1 MGINYERILFYAYL
15 SVTNCP
21 HICNRH
27 CKNVVIKPLPGDKTI
42 EGMTKNNNSPA
53 PAMFNV
59 GQDWASVV
67 VGFILILFVVITGYA
82 VGTPSFGGKAGWDA
96 NHDFS
101 GMFGATSL
109 WTSALYTFI
118 VFGVTAVLGIVMSG
132 DKLKK
137 FIIGFLSIFL
147 LAMVAQFVSS
157 YAGFKNLGLE
167 TVLFSLVIG
176 LLLGNVFRLPEWFR
190 SGVQTELY
198 VKIGLVLLGAT
209 ILFKDILT
217 AGSFGLIQA
226 VIVVTVVWY
235 FAFWLSKKMK
245 VDDEFSTMLAS
256 AVSICGVSAAIATAG
271 AINGDKKKLSFIIS
285 LVLLVAIPMMIFL
298 PIIAKWM
305 GLSEI
310 VTGAWLGGTIDTT
323 GAVVAAGTIAGET
336 GLKYATIVKFSQN
349 VLLGLAAFAISI
361 FWAYRSR
368 GSNEK
373 GQHVPARII
382 WDRFPKFVLG
392 FILASLVFSFILDAE
407 TAKASGKVIKGFS
420 TFWFNLAFISIGLE
434 TRFAD
439 FKHMESKKPFYSF
452 LIAQTFNIFFTLGIS
467 YLLFQL
473 ISPK

>member
-1 MGINYERILFYAYL
+1 
-15 SVTNCP
+15 
-21 HICNRH
+21 
-27 CKNVVIKPLPGDKTI
+27 
-42 EGMTKNNNSPA
+42 MTKNNNSPA
-53 PAMFNV
+53 ENKINL

-67 VGFILILFVVITGYA
+67 AGFVLILFVVITGYA
-82 VGTPSFGGKAGWDA
+82 IVTPSFGGKAGWNRD
-96 NHDFS
+96 HDFS
-101 GMFGATSL
+101 GMFGASSL
-109 WTSALYTFI
+109 WTSVLFTLVIF
-118 VFGVTAVLGIVMSG
+118 AVIA
-132 DKLKK
+132 
-137 FIIGFLSIFL
+137 IIGILLSGEKIRKYFTGFIAIFL
-147 LAMVAQFVSS
+147 LAILAQFVSS

-176 LLLGNVFRLPEWFR
+176 LLIGNLIRLPEWLR
-190 SGVQTELY
+190 AGVQTELF

-209 ILFKDILT
+209 ILFKDILS

-235 FAFWLSKKMK
+235 FAFWISRKMK

-285 LVLLVAIPMMIFL
+285 LVLIIAIPMMIFL

-305 GLSEI
+305 GLSEV

-368 GSNEK
+368 GAGEK

-392 FILASLVFSFILDAE
+392 FILASLVFSFILSPE
-407 TAKASGKVIKGFS
+407 TAQSSGKVIKSFS

-434 TRFAD
+434 TRFSD

-452 LIAQTFNIFFTLGIS
+452 LIAQTFNIFFTLGVS

-473 ISPK
+473 IGSR

>member
-1 MGINYERILFYAYL
+1 MR
-15 SVTNCP
+15 S
-21 HICNRH
+21 
-27 CKNVVIKPLPGDKTI
+27 KTRQ
-42 EGMTKNNNSPA
+42 GMADNNNSSSVKK
-53 PAMFNV
+53 FTL

-67 VGFILILFVVITGYA
+67 AGFIMILFVVLTGYA
-82 VGTPSFGGKAGWDA
+82 ILTPSFGGKAGWNQD
-96 NHDFS
+96 HDFS
-101 GMFGATSL
+101 GMFGAATLWSSVL
-109 WTSALYTFI
+109 WTFVIFAVIS
-118 VFGVTAVLGIVMSG
+118 VLGILFSG
-132 DKLKK
+132 EKIKK
-137 FIIGFLSIFL
+137 YFTGFIAIFL
-147 LAMVAQFVSS
+147 LVILAQFVSS

-176 LLLGNVFRLPEWFR
+176 LLIGNLFRLPEWLR

-209 ILFKDILT
+209 ILFKDILS

-235 FAFWLSKKMK
+235 FAFWISRKMK

-285 LVLLVAIPMMIFL
+285 LVLIIAIPMMIFL

-361 FWAYRSR
+361 FWAYRKR
-368 GSNEK
+368 GANEK

-392 FILASLVFSFILDAE
+392 FILASLVFSFILSPE
-407 TAKASGKVIKGFS
+407 TAQSSGKVIKSFS

-439 FKHMESKKPFYSF
+439 FRHMESKKPFYSF
-452 LIAQTFNIFFTLGIS
+452 LIAQTFNIIFTLGIS
-467 YLLFQL
+467 YLLFQML
-473 ISPK
+473 SPK

>member
-1 MGINYERILFYAYL
+1 MAENKETPALRKF
-15 SVTNCP
+15 
-21 HICNRH
+21 
-27 CKNVVIKPLPGDKTI
+27 VI
-42 EGMTKNNNSPA
+42 
-53 PAMFNV
+53 

-67 VGFILILFVVITGYA
+67 TGFILILFVVIAGYTI
-82 VGTPSFGGKAGWDA
+82 GTPSFGGKAGW
-96 NHDFS
+96 S
-101 GMFGATSL
+101 GDQDIPGILGSSSL
-109 WTSALYTFI
+109 WLSALSTLL
-118 VFGVTAVLGIVMSG
+118 VFGVISLAGMILSG
-132 DKLKK
+132 ETIKK
-137 FIIGFLSIFL
+137 YLTGFLSLYL
-147 LAMVAQFVSS
+147 LAILAQFISS

-167 TVLFSLVIG
+167 TVLFSLLIG
-176 LLLGNVFRLPEWFR
+176 LIIGNVFRLPGWLKA
-190 SGVQTELY
+190 GVQTELY

-209 ILFKDILT
+209 ILFKDILS
-217 AGSFGLIQA
+217 AGAFGMIQA
-226 VIVVTVVWY
+226 VIVVTAVWY
-235 FAFWLSKKMK
+235 FAFWISRKMK
-245 VDDEFSTMLAS
+245 VDDEFATMLAS

-285 LVLLVAIPMMIFL
+285 LVLLIAIPMMIFL

-368 GSNEK
+368 GTAEK
-373 GQHVPARII
+373 GKHVPASII
-382 WDRFPKFVLG
+382 WERFPKFVLG
-392 FILASLVFSFILDAE
+392 FILASIVFSFILSPE
-407 TAKASGKVIKGFS
+407 TAQSSGKVIKSFS

-434 TRFAD
+434 TRFSD
-439 FKHMESKKPFYSF
+439 FRHMQSKKPFYSF

-473 ISPK
+473 LGPK

>member
-1 MGINYERILFYAYL
+1 
-15 SVTNCP
+15 
-21 HICNRH
+21 
-27 CKNVVIKPLPGDKTI
+27 
-42 EGMTKNNNSPA
+42 MTKNNNA
-53 PAMFNV
+53 PLSDRFNI

-67 VGFILILFVVITGYA
+67 TGFVLILFVVITGYA
-82 VGTPSFGGKAGWDA
+82 VATPSFGGKAGWNFD
-96 NHDFS
+96 HDFT
-101 GMFGATSL
+101 GMFGASSL
-109 WTSALYTFI
+109 WTSLLFTLMI
-118 VFGVTAVLGIVMSG
+118 SVVTATIGMLLSG
-132 DKLKK
+132 EKIRNY
-137 FIIGFLSIFL
+137 FTGFVAVFL
-147 LAMVAQFVSS
+147 LVILAQFVSS
-157 YAGFKNLGLE
+157 FAGFKNLGLE
-167 TVLFSLVIG
+167 TVLFSLIIG
-176 LLLGNVFRLPEWFR
+176 LLIGNFIRLPKWLR

-209 ILFKDILT
+209 ILFRDILT
-217 AGSFGLIQA
+217 AGAFGLIQA

-235 FAFWLSKKMK
+235 FAFWLSRKMK

-285 LVLLVAIPMMIFL
+285 LVLIIAIPMMIFL
-298 PIIAKWM
+298 PVIARWM
-305 GLSEI
+305 GLSEV

-368 GSNEK
+368 GAGEK

-392 FILASLVFSFILDAE
+392 FILASLVFSFILSPE
-407 TAKASGKVIKGFS
+407 TAQSSGKVIKSFS

-452 LIAQTFNIFFTLGIS
+452 LIAQTFNIFFTLGVS

>member
-1 MGINYERILFYAYL
+1 
-15 SVTNCP
+15 
-21 HICNRH
+21 
-27 CKNVVIKPLPGDKTI
+27 
-42 EGMTKNNNSPA
+42 MTKNNNSPA
-53 PAMFNV
+53 EKKINL

-67 VGFILILFVVITGYA
+67 AGFVLILFVVITGYA
-82 VGTPSFGGKAGWDA
+82 IATPSFGGKAGWNRD
-96 NHDFS
+96 HDFS
-101 GMFGATSL
+101 GMFGASSL
-109 WTSALYTFI
+109 WTSVLFTLVIF
-118 VFGVTAVLGIVMSG
+118 AVIA
-132 DKLKK
+132 
-137 FIIGFLSIFL
+137 IIGILLSGEKIRKYFTGFLAIFL
-147 LAMVAQFVSS
+147 LAILAQFVSS

-176 LLLGNVFRLPEWFR
+176 LLIGNLIRLPEWLR
-190 SGVQTELY
+190 AGVQTELF

-209 ILFKDILT
+209 ILFKDILS

-235 FAFWLSKKMK
+235 FAFWISRKMK

-285 LVLLVAIPMMIFL
+285 LVLIIAIPMMIFL

-305 GLSEI
+305 GLSEV

-368 GSNEK
+368 GAGEK

-392 FILASLVFSFILDAE
+392 FILASLVFSFILSPE
-407 TAKASGKVIKGFS
+407 TAQSSGKVIKSFS

-434 TRFAD
+434 TRFSD

-452 LIAQTFNIFFTLGIS
+452 LIAQTFNTFIPLSIS
-467 YLLFQL
+467 LLINHMFDQNVL
-473 ISPK
+473 KA

>member
-1 MGINYERILFYAYL
+1 
-15 SVTNCP
+15 
-21 HICNRH
+21 
-27 CKNVVIKPLPGDKTI
+27 
-42 EGMTKNNNSPA
+42 MTKNNNSPA
-53 PAMFNV
+53 EKKINL

-67 VGFILILFVVITGYA
+67 AGFVLILFVVITGYA
-82 VGTPSFGGKAGWDA
+82 IVTPSFGGKAGWNRD
-96 NHDFS
+96 HDFS
-101 GMFGATSL
+101 GMFGASSL
-109 WTSALYTFI
+109 WSSVLFTLVIF
-118 VFGVTAVLGIVMSG
+118 AVIA
-132 DKLKK
+132 
-137 FIIGFLSIFL
+137 IIGILLSGEKIRKYFTGFIAIFL
-147 LAMVAQFVSS
+147 LAILAQFVSS

-176 LLLGNVFRLPEWFR
+176 LLIGNLIRLPEWLR
-190 SGVQTELY
+190 AGVQTELF

-209 ILFKDILT
+209 ILFKDILS

-235 FAFWLSKKMK
+235 FAFWISRKMK

-285 LVLLVAIPMMIFL
+285 LVLIIAIPMMIFL

-305 GLSEI
+305 GLSEV

-368 GSNEK
+368 GAGEK

-392 FILASLVFSFILDAE
+392 FILASLVFSFILSPE
-407 TAKASGKVIKGFS
+407 TAQSSGKVIKSFS

-434 TRFAD
+434 TRFSD

-452 LIAQTFNIFFTLGIS
+452 LIAQTFNIFFTLGVS

-473 ISPK
+473 IGSR

>member
-1 MGINYERILFYAYL
+1 
-15 SVTNCP
+15 
-21 HICNRH
+21 
-27 CKNVVIKPLPGDKTI
+27 
-42 EGMTKNNNSPA
+42 MTDNGNSPA
-53 PAMFNV
+53 KKFSL

-67 VGFILILFVVITGYA
+67 AGFILILFIVLTGYA
-82 VGTPSFGGKAGWDA
+82 IATPTFGGKAGWNGD
-96 NHDFS
+96 HDFS
-101 GMFGATSL
+101 GMFGASSL
-109 WTSALYTFI
+109 WTSTLFTFVI
-118 VFGVTAVLGIVMSG
+118 FAAVAILGILLSG
-132 DKLKK
+132 DKIKK
-137 FIIGFLSIFL
+137 YFTGFIAIFL
-147 LAMVAQFVSS
+147 LVILAQFVSS

-176 LLLGNVFRLPEWFR
+176 LLIGNIFKLPEWLR

-226 VIVVTVVWY
+226 VIVVSVVWY
-235 FAFWLSKKMK
+235 FAFWLSRKMK

-285 LVLLVAIPMMIFL
+285 LVLVIAIPMMILL

-305 GLSEI
+305 GLSEA

-349 VLLGLAAFAISI
+349 VLLGLAAFGISI

-368 GSNEK
+368 GANEK
-373 GQHVPARII
+373 GEHVPARII

-392 FILASLVFSFILDAE
+392 FILASLVFSFILSPE
-407 TAKASGKVIKGFS
+407 TAQSSGKVIKSFS

-439 FKHMESKKPFYSF
+439 FRHMESKKPFYSF
-452 LIAQTFNIFFTLGIS
+452 LIAQTFNIIFTLGVS
-467 YLLFQL
+467 YLLFQML
-473 ISPK
+473 STN

>member
-1 MGINYERILFYAYL
+1 M
-15 SVTNCP
+15 
-21 HICNRH
+21 NRQ
-27 CKNVVIKPLPGDKTI
+27 KNPSAFSRFI
-42 EGMTKNNNSPA
+42 
-53 PAMFNV
+53 V

-67 VGFILILFVVITGYA
+67 AGFVLILFVVLTGYA
-82 VGTPSFGGKAGWDA
+82 IGTPSFGGKAGWSGD
-96 NHDFS
+96 HDFS
-101 GMFGATSL
+101 GMFGASSL

-118 VFGVTAVLGIVMSG
+118 IFGLVAVVGMVLSG
-132 DKLKK
+132 DSLKK
-137 FIIGFLSIFL
+137 YFVGFLSIFM
-147 LAMVAQFVSS
+147 LAILAQFISS

-167 TVLFSLVIG
+167 TVLFSLLLG
-176 LLLGNVFRLPEWFR
+176 LLIGNLFRLPAWLR

-209 ILFKDILT
+209 ILFMDILS
-217 AGSFGLIQA
+217 AGGYGLLQA
-226 VIVVTVVWY
+226 IIVVTVVWY
-235 FAFWLSKKMK
+235 FAFWLSRKMK
-245 VDDEFSTMLAS
+245 IDDEFSTMLAS

-285 LVLLVAIPMMIFL
+285 LVLIIAIPMMIFL

-305 GLSEI
+305 GLSDV

-336 GLKYATIVKFSQN
+336 GLQYATIVKFSQN

-361 FWAYRSR
+361 FWAYRGR
-368 GSNEK
+368 GANEK
-373 GQHVPARII
+373 GQHVPVRII

-392 FILASLVFSFILDAE
+392 FILASLVFSFVLSQE
-407 TAKASGKVIKGFS
+407 TAEASGKVIKSFS

-452 LIAQTFNIFFTLGIS
+452 LIAQTFNIFFTLGVS

-473 ISPK
+473 IGGK

>member
-1 MGINYERILFYAYL
+1 
-15 SVTNCP
+15 
-21 HICNRH
+21 
-27 CKNVVIKPLPGDKTI
+27 
-42 EGMTKNNNSPA
+42 MTKNNNA
-53 PAMFNV
+53 PLSDRFNI

-67 VGFILILFVVITGYA
+67 TGFVLILFVVITGYA
-82 VGTPSFGGKAGWDA
+82 VATPSFGGKAGWNFD
-96 NHDFS
+96 HDFT
-101 GMFGATSL
+101 GMFGASSL
-109 WTSALYTFI
+109 WTSLLFTLMI
-118 VFGVTAVLGIVMSG
+118 SVVTATIGMLLSG
-132 DKLKK
+132 EKIRNY
-137 FIIGFLSIFL
+137 FTGFVAVFL
-147 LAMVAQFVSS
+147 LVILAQFVSS
-157 YAGFKNLGLE
+157 FAGFKNLGLE
-167 TVLFSLVIG
+167 TVLFSLIIG
-176 LLLGNVFRLPEWFR
+176 LLIGNFIRLPEWLR

-209 ILFKDILT
+209 ILFRDILT
-217 AGSFGLIQA
+217 AGAFGLIQA

-235 FAFWLSKKMK
+235 FAFWLSRKMK

-285 LVLLVAIPMMIFL
+285 LVLIIAIPMMIFL
-298 PIIAKWM
+298 PVIARWM
-305 GLSEI
+305 GLSEV

-368 GSNEK
+368 GAGEK
-373 GQHVPARII
+373 GQHVPVKII

-392 FILASLVFSFILDAE
+392 FILASLVFSFILSPGMAE
-407 TAKASGKVIKGFS
+407 SSGKVIKSFS

-439 FKHMESKKPFYSF
+439 FKQMESRKPFYSF
-452 LIAQTFNIFFTLGIS
+452 LIAQTFNIIFTLGVS
-467 YLLFQL
+467 CLLFQL
-473 ISPK
+473 INTNIK

>member
-1 MGINYERILFYAYL
+1 M
-15 SVTNCP
+15 
-21 HICNRH
+21 NRQ
-27 CKNVVIKPLPGDKTI
+27 KNPSAFSRFI
-42 EGMTKNNNSPA
+42 
-53 PAMFNV
+53 V

-67 VGFILILFVVITGYA
+67 AGFVLILFVVLTGYA
-82 VGTPSFGGKAGWDA
+82 IGTPSFGGKAGWSGD
-96 NHDFS
+96 HDFS
-101 GMFGATSL
+101 GMFGASSL

-118 VFGVTAVLGIVMSG
+118 IFGLVAVVGMALSG
-132 DKLKK
+132 DSLKK
-137 FIIGFLSIFL
+137 YFVGFLSIFM
-147 LAMVAQFVSS
+147 LAILAQFISS

-167 TVLFSLVIG
+167 TVLFSLLLG
-176 LLLGNVFRLPEWFR
+176 LLIGNLFRLPAWLR

-209 ILFKDILT
+209 ILFMDILS
-217 AGSFGLIQA
+217 AGGYGLLQA
-226 VIVVTVVWY
+226 IIVVTVVWY
-235 FAFWLSKKMK
+235 FAFWLSRKMK
-245 VDDEFSTMLAS
+245 IDDEFSTMLAS

-285 LVLLVAIPMMIFL
+285 LVLIIAIPMMIFL

-305 GLSEI
+305 GLSDV

-336 GLKYATIVKFSQN
+336 GLQYATIVKFSQN

-361 FWAYRSR
+361 FWAYRGR
-368 GSNEK
+368 GANEK
-373 GQHVPARII
+373 GQHVPVRII

-392 FILASLVFSFILDAE
+392 FILASLVFSFVLSQE
-407 TAKASGKVIKGFS
+407 TAEASGKVIKSFS

-452 LIAQTFNIFFTLGIS
+452 LIAQTFNIFFTLGVS

-473 ISPK
+473 IGGK

>member
-1 MGINYERILFYAYL
+1 MTENKKPTL
-15 SVTNCP
+15 SG
-21 HICNRH
+21 R
-27 CKNVVIKPLPGDKTI
+27 
-42 EGMTKNNNSPA
+42 
-53 PAMFNV
+53 FNI

-67 VGFILILFVVITGYA
+67 TGFVLIIFVVLTGYA
-82 VGTPSFGGKAGWDA
+82 IATPSFGGKAGWDGD
-96 NHDFS
+96 HDFS
-101 GMFGATSL
+101 GMLGASSL
-109 WTSALYTFI
+109 WTSALYTFVI
-118 VFGVTAVLGIVMSG
+118 FGLIAVIGMVLSG
-132 DKLKK
+132 ETLKK
-137 FIIGFLSIFL
+137 YLTGFLSLFL
-147 LAMVAQFVSS
+147 LAILAQFISS

-167 TVLFSLVIG
+167 TVLFSL
-176 LLLGNVFRLPEWFR
+176 LLGLILGNAFRLPAWLR

-209 ILFKDILT
+209 ILFKDILS

-245 VDDEFSTMLAS
+245 IDDEFSTMLAS

-305 GLSEI
+305 GLSDV

-361 FWAYRSR
+361 FWAYRTR
-368 GSNEK
+368 TGNEK

-392 FILASLVFSFILDAE
+392 FILASVVFSFILSPE
-407 TAKASGKVIKGFS
+407 TAKDSGKVIKSFS

-439 FKHMESKKPFYSF
+439 FRHMESKKPFYSF
-452 LIAQTFNIFFTLGIS
+452 LIAQTFNIFFTLGVS

-473 ISPK
+473 IGGN

>member
-1 MGINYERILFYAYL
+1 
-15 SVTNCP
+15 
-21 HICNRH
+21 
-27 CKNVVIKPLPGDKTI
+27 
-42 EGMTKNNNSPA
+42 MTKSKNPPLSGR
-53 PAMFNV
+53 FNI

-67 VGFILILFVVITGYA
+67 TGFVLIVFVVLTGYA
-82 VGTPSFGGKAGWDA
+82 IATPSFGGKAGWDGD
-96 NHDFS
+96 HDFS
-101 GMFGATSL
+101 GMLGATSL
-109 WTSALYTFI
+109 WTSALYTFLI
-118 VFGVTAVLGIVMSG
+118 FGLIAVIGMVLSG
-132 DKLKK
+132 ETLKK
-137 FIIGFLSIFL
+137 YLTGFLSLFL
-147 LAMVAQFVSS
+147 LAILAQFISS

-167 TVLFSLVIG
+167 TVLFSLLLG
-176 LLLGNVFRLPEWFR
+176 LILGNVFRLPAWLR

-209 ILFKDILT
+209 ILFKDILS

-245 VDDEFSTMLAS
+245 IDDEFSTMLAS

-285 LVLLVAIPMMIFL
+285 LVLLIAIPMMIFL

-305 GLSEI
+305 GLSDV

-361 FWAYRSR
+361 FWAYRNR
-368 GSNEK
+368 GENEK

-392 FILASLVFSFILDAE
+392 FILASVVFSFILNPE
-407 TAKASGKVIKGFS
+407 TAQSSGKVIKSFS
-420 TFWFNLAFISIGLE
+420 TFWFNLAFISIGME

-439 FKHMESKKPFYSF
+439 FRHMQSKKPFYSF

-467 YLLFQL
+467 YLLFQM
-473 ISPK
+473 IGGK

>member
-1 MGINYERILFYAYL
+1 
-15 SVTNCP
+15 
-21 HICNRH
+21 
-27 CKNVVIKPLPGDKTI
+27 
-42 EGMTKNNNSPA
+42 MTKSKNPPLSGR
-53 PAMFNV
+53 FNI

-67 VGFILILFVVITGYA
+67 TGFVLIVFVVLTGYA
-82 VGTPSFGGKAGWDA
+82 IATPSFGGKAGWDGD
-96 NHDFS
+96 HDFS
-101 GMFGATSL
+101 GMLGASSL
-109 WTSALYTFI
+109 WTSALWTFVI
-118 VFGVTAVLGIVMSG
+118 FGLIAVIGMVLSG
-132 DKLKK
+132 ETLKK
-137 FIIGFLSIFL
+137 YLTGFLSLYL
-147 LAMVAQFVSS
+147 LAILAQFISS

-167 TVLFSLVIG
+167 TVLFSL
-176 LLLGNVFRLPEWFR
+176 LLGLILGNAFRLPEWLR

-209 ILFKDILT
+209 ILFKDILS

-245 VDDEFSTMLAS
+245 IDDEFSTMLAS

-285 LVLLVAIPMMIFL
+285 LVLLIAIPMMIFL

-305 GLSEI
+305 GLSDV

-361 FWAYRSR
+361 FWAYRNR
-368 GSNEK
+368 GENEK

-392 FILASLVFSFILDAE
+392 FILASVVFSFILNPE
-407 TAKASGKVIKGFS
+407 TAQSSGKVIKSFS
-420 TFWFNLAFISIGLE
+420 TFWFNLAFISIGME

-439 FKHMESKKPFYSF
+439 FRHMESKKPFYSF
-452 LIAQTFNIFFTLGIS
+452 LIAQTFNIFFTLGVS

-473 ISPK
+473 IGGN

>member
-1 MGINYERILFYAYL
+1 
-15 SVTNCP
+15 
-21 HICNRH
+21 
-27 CKNVVIKPLPGDKTI
+27 
-42 EGMTKNNNSPA
+42 MTKNNNA
-53 PAMFNV
+53 PLSDRFNI

-67 VGFILILFVVITGYA
+67 TGFVLILFVVITGYA
-82 VGTPSFGGKAGWDA
+82 VATPSFGGKAGWNFD
-96 NHDFS
+96 HDFT
-101 GMFGATSL
+101 GMFGASSL
-109 WTSALYTFI
+109 WTSLLFTLMI
-118 VFGVTAVLGIVMSG
+118 SVVTATIGMLLSG
-132 DKLKK
+132 EKIRNY
-137 FIIGFLSIFL
+137 FTGFVAIFL
-147 LAMVAQFVSS
+147 LVILAQFVSS
-157 YAGFKNLGLE
+157 FAGFKNLGLE
-167 TVLFSLVIG
+167 TVLFSLIIG
-176 LLLGNVFRLPEWFR
+176 LLIGNFIRLPEWLR

-209 ILFKDILT
+209 ILFRDILT
-217 AGSFGLIQA
+217 AGAFGLIQA

-235 FAFWLSKKMK
+235 FAFWLSRKMK

-285 LVLLVAIPMMIFL
+285 LVLIIAIPMMIFL
-298 PIIAKWM
+298 PVIAKWM
-305 GLSEI
+305 GLSEV

-368 GSNEK
+368 GAGEK
-373 GQHVPARII
+373 GQHVPVKII

-392 FILASLVFSFILDAE
+392 FILASLVFSFILSPGMAE
-407 TAKASGKVIKGFS
+407 SSGKVIKSFS

-439 FKHMESKKPFYSF
+439 FKQMESKRPFYSF
-452 LIAQTFNIFFTLGIS
+452 LIAQTFNIIFTLGVS
-467 YLLFQL
+467 CLLFQL
-473 ISPK
+473 INTNIK

>member
-1 MGINYERILFYAYL
+1 
-15 SVTNCP
+15 
-21 HICNRH
+21 
-27 CKNVVIKPLPGDKTI
+27 
-42 EGMTKNNNSPA
+42 MTKNNNA
-53 PAMFNV
+53 PLSDRFNI

-67 VGFILILFVVITGYA
+67 TGFVLILFVVITGYA
-82 VGTPSFGGKAGWDA
+82 VATPSFGGKAGWNFD
-96 NHDFS
+96 HDFT
-101 GMFGATSL
+101 GMFGASSL
-109 WTSALYTFI
+109 WTSLLFTLMI
-118 VFGVTAVLGIVMSG
+118 SVVTATIGMLLSG
-132 DKLKK
+132 EKIRNY
-137 FIIGFLSIFL
+137 FTGFVAIFL
-147 LAMVAQFVSS
+147 LVILAQFVSS
-157 YAGFKNLGLE
+157 FAGFKNLGLE
-167 TVLFSLVIG
+167 TVLFSLIIG
-176 LLLGNVFRLPEWFR
+176 LLIGNFIRLQEWLR

-209 ILFKDILT
+209 ILFRDILT
-217 AGSFGLIQA
+217 AGAFGLIQA

-235 FAFWLSKKMK
+235 FAFWLSRKMK

-285 LVLLVAIPMMIFL
+285 LVLIIAIPMMIFL
-298 PIIAKWM
+298 PVIAKWM
-305 GLSEI
+305 GLSEV

-368 GSNEK
+368 GAGEK
-373 GQHVPARII
+373 GQHVPVKII

-392 FILASLVFSFILDAE
+392 FILASLVFSFILSPGMAE
-407 TAKASGKVIKGFS
+407 SSGKVIKSFS

-439 FKHMESKKPFYSF
+439 FKQMESRKPFYSF
-452 LIAQTFNIFFTLGIS
+452 LIAQTFNIIFTLGVS
-467 YLLFQL
+467 CLLFQL
-473 ISPK
+473 INTNIK

>member
-1 MGINYERILFYAYL
+1 
-15 SVTNCP
+15 
-21 HICNRH
+21 
-27 CKNVVIKPLPGDKTI
+27 
-42 EGMTKNNNSPA
+42 MTKNNNA
-53 PAMFNV
+53 PLSDRFNI

-67 VGFILILFVVITGYA
+67 TGFILILFVVITGYA
-82 VGTPSFGGKAGWDA
+82 VATPSFGGKAGWNFD
-96 NHDFS
+96 HDFT
-101 GMFGATSL
+101 GMFGASSL
-109 WTSALYTFI
+109 WTSLLFTLMI
-118 VFGVTAVLGIVMSG
+118 SVITATIGMLLSG
-132 DKLKK
+132 EKIRNY
-137 FIIGFLSIFL
+137 FTGFVAIFL
-147 LAMVAQFVSS
+147 LVILAQFVSS
-157 YAGFKNLGLE
+157 FAGFKNLGLE
-167 TVLFSLVIG
+167 TVLFSLIIG
-176 LLLGNVFRLPEWFR
+176 LLIGNFIRLPEWLR

-209 ILFKDILT
+209 ILFRDILT
-217 AGSFGLIQA
+217 AGAFGLIQA

-235 FAFWLSKKMK
+235 FAFWLSRKMK

-285 LVLLVAIPMMIFL
+285 LVLIIAIPMMIFL
-298 PIIAKWM
+298 PVIAKWM
-305 GLSEI
+305 GLSEV

-368 GSNEK
+368 GAGEK
-373 GQHVPARII
+373 GQHVPAKII

-392 FILASLVFSFILDAE
+392 FILASLVFSFILSPAM
-407 TAKASGKVIKGFS
+407 AQSSGNIIKSFS

-439 FKHMESKKPFYSF
+439 FKQMESKKPFYSF
-452 LIAQTFNIFFTLGIS
+452 LLAQTFNIIFTLGVS
-467 YLLFQL
+467 CLLFQL
-473 ISPK
+473 INTNIK

>member
-1 MGINYERILFYAYL
+1 
-15 SVTNCP
+15 
-21 HICNRH
+21 
-27 CKNVVIKPLPGDKTI
+27 
-42 EGMTKNNNSPA
+42 MTKNNNA
-53 PAMFNV
+53 PLSDRFNI

-67 VGFILILFVVITGYA
+67 TGFILILFVVITGYA
-82 VGTPSFGGKAGWDA
+82 VATPSFGGKAGRNFD
-96 NHDFS
+96 HDFT
-101 GMFGATSL
+101 GMFGASSL
-109 WTSALYTFI
+109 WTSLLFTLMI
-118 VFGVTAVLGIVMSG
+118 SVITATIGMRLSG
-132 DKLKK
+132 EKIRNY
-137 FIIGFLSIFL
+137 FTGFVAIFL
-147 LAMVAQFVSS
+147 LVILAQFVSS
-157 YAGFKNLGLE
+157 FAGFKNLGLE

-176 LLLGNVFRLPEWFR
+176 LLIGNLIRLPEWLR

-209 ILFKDILT
+209 ILFKDILS
-217 AGSFGLIQA
+217 AGAFGLIQA

-235 FAFWLSKKMK
+235 FAFWLSRKMK

-285 LVLLVAIPMMIFL
+285 LVLIIAIPMMIFL
-298 PIIAKWM
+298 PVIARWM
-305 GLSEI
+305 GLSEV

-368 GSNEK
+368 GAGEK

-392 FILASLVFSFILDAE
+392 FILASLVFSFILSPE
-407 TAKASGKVIKGFS
+407 TAQSSGKVIKSFS

-452 LIAQTFNIFFTLGIS
+452 LIAQTFNIFFTLGVS